1 VSGIDGYR
9 VVTHE
14 GKLVGHIAGESLM
27 AFVVESGT
35 WPRKARHA
43 LPQRYAAVN
52 EDERS
57 VLMQVS
63 KEMLEQSPKL
73 KQGVPVDD
81 EAVASWWGLD

>member
-1 VSGIDGYR
+1 VGDIDGYR

-14 GKLVGHIAGESLM
+14 GKVVGHIAGESPIAL
-27 AFVVESGT
+27 VVECGT

-43 LPQRYAAVN
+43 LPQRYATIN
-52 EDERS
+52 KDDRS
-57 VLMQVS
+57 VLIQVS